1 MAIIGTFTRS
11 ADGKISGNLKT
22 LTLSSTLQFVPE
34 TNKSK
39 DSAPDF
45 RIYLAT
51 LEIGAAWRKTAR
63 ESGREYWSV
72 KLDDPAW
79 AAPLFASLV
88 ETEDGKTFN
97 LLWSRR
103 NGD

>member
-22 LTLSSTLQFVPE
+22 LTLSSKLQFVPE

-72 KLDDPAW
+72 KLDDPAF

-88 ETEDGKTFN
+88 ETEDGKIFN

>member
-1 MAIIGTFTRS
+1 M
-11 ADGKISGNLKT
+11 
-22 LTLSSTLQFVPE
+22 
-34 TNKSK
+34 
-39 DSAPDF
+39 
-45 RIYLAT
+45 
-51 LEIGAAWRKTAR
+51 GAAWKKVGR

-72 KLDDPAW
+72 KLDDPAF

-88 ETEDGKTFN
+88 DTEDSKTFN